1 MDELRRHKNSD
12 TFKWILTFI
21 AFIVIAATIAGMLL
35 GYITPKEPVQQEPTQ
50 QEQETDIKIEEN
62 ASELSSVVNACLMST
77 DFIDVKTANAHNSF

>member
-35 GYITPKEPVQQEPTQ
+35 GYITPKEPTQ